1 MTTALM
7 LMVVVV
13 LINLLGLIE
22 AVEKVIHYK
31 FKILG
36 CSKCGTFW
44 LALIV
49 LLVEGMPIIEGVTM
63 SIVAAYVALWLELFL
78 AIMAKWYETCY
89 DKIQAA
95 SYSEDETCAES

>member
-1 MTTALM
+1 MMTALM
-7 LMVVVV
+7 LMVCVV
-13 LINLLGLIE
+13 LANHLGLIE
-22 AVEKVIHYK
+22 AIEKVTHYK

-44 LALIV
+44 LSLVA
-49 LLVEGMPIIEGVTM
+49 LLVEGMPIIESVTM

-95 SYSEDETCAES
+95 SSSEDETYAES